1 MDGQQ
6 ITKENAKQEMVKA
19 IQESN
24 LDPQNFVTLG
34 DMANRAIQNKD
45 FYPMVVDA
53 AIRLGIADPGDLGGQ
68 INYQN
73 LAIMV
78 AFANVAREMM
88 GQQQVM
94 M

>member
-24 LDPQNFVTLG
+24 LDPANFVTLG

-68 INYQN
+68 IDYRN